1 MFYSIAMATKK
12 EGFIEATHSITV
24 GHHQLYYRTV
34 GQGSPLVLIHGFGVS
49 GYIWQ
54 LMLPYLAQRHQV
66 FIIDLP
72 GYGKSTFTPPWRLR
86 EMAPLLI
93 TWLRELNLSSVAL
106 MGHSMGGAIALH
118 ISASAPE
125 LVERLVLVSAAGI
138 PLNAH
143 LSHLVLRSIRSFFQQ
158 GNGSYP
164 SELIQDVLQPRPLLF
179 WQTAQEMMHSDFRAE
194 IAANKIPTLIIWGE
208 QDVFLPISL
217 GRALHAALPH
227 ATFVT
232 LPNTGHRPMLAFP
245 ELVSTMVLSF
255 LAEGQSDINLG
266 APLS

>member
-1 MFYSIAMATKK
+1 MFYSIAMVTKK
-12 EGFIEATHSITV
+12 EGFIEAIHSITV
-24 GHHQLYYRTV
+24 GHYQIYYRTV
-34 GQGSPLVLIHGFGVS
+34 GQGSPLVLLHGFGVS

-93 TWLRELNLSSVAL
+93 TLLRELNLSSVAL

-118 ISASAPE
+118 ISASTPE

-158 GNGSYP
+158 GNSSYP
-164 SELIQDVLQPRPLLF
+164 SGLI
-179 WQTAQEMMHSDFRAE
+179 
-194 IAANKIPTLIIWGE
+194 
-208 QDVFLPISL
+208 QDVFLPVSL